1 MRHLSA
7 GRKLNR
13 NSSHRV
19 ALARSQATALFRHGR
34 IKTTLTKAK
43 NLQPYVEKLIT
54 TARGG
59 DLHAR
64 RLVAREIHDVEI
76 LRKVMDQIGPEYLD
90 RKGGYTRI
98 YRLGHRRGD
107 ATQEAL
113 IELVRTDADD

>member
-13 NSSHRV
+13 NSSHRI

-34 IKTTLTKAK
+34 IKTTLVKAK

-64 RLVAREIHDVEI
+64 RLVAREIHDNDV
-76 LRKVMDQIGPEYLD
+76 LRKLMDDIAPAFQE

-98 YRLGHRRGD
+98 YRLGNRRGD
-107 ATQEAL
+107 AAQEAF
-113 IELVRTDADD
+113 IELVRDEA

>member
-13 NSSHRV
+13 NSSHRI

-43 NLQPYVEKLIT
+43 NLQPFVEKLIT

-59 DLHAR
+59 DLNAR
-64 RLVAREIHDVEI
+64 RRVARDIRDNEIV
-76 LRKVMDQIGPEYLD
+76 RKMMDEIGPAYAT

-107 ATQEAL
+107 AVQEAL
-113 IELVRTDADD
+113 IELVRDDDED